1 MTLAYLLDTDI
12 VSDLVRHP
20 QGRVAARIAR
30 AGEDSIAVSVI
41 VAAELRYGAAKR
53 GSSRLT
59 AQLNAILG
67 RLPVLSLEQPT
78 DEHYASIRTALEAKG
93 TPIGS
98 NDLFIAAHA
107 RAQGLILVT
116 DNTRE
121 FRRVPG
127 LKTENW
133 LR

>member
-1 MTLAYLLDTDI
+1 MTLAYLLDTNI

>member
-67 RLPVLSLEQPT
+67 RLPVLPLEPPT
-78 DEHYASIRTALEAKG
+78 DEHYASIRAALESKG

-107 RAQGLILVT
+107 RMQGLILVT